1 MNNGFE
7 RRARV
12 HGYFEKPLVVLD
24 HPRAR
29 RHLVGIKVSV
39 RARRK

>member
-1 MNNGFE
+1 MNNVGSN
-7 RRARV
+7 AVQV

-24 HPRAR
+24 LVLVGN
-29 RHLVGIKVSV
+29 LVGIKVSV